1 VASKRK
7 KSKPR
12 TALKWGGRILLIIFG
27 LTLLQVISLRF
38 INPPFTPVMC
48 WNWLRGD
55 GAGGLAGLRERWRPL
70 KEISP
75 HMRKAVLAGEDQ
87 RFLTHHG
94 FDFVEINQAVR
105 DMLWKGDVRG
115 ASTLTMQVAR
125 TVFLWPERSWLRK
138 IAEAYYTLFIDA
150 LWPKGRILEVYLNT
164 VDLGDGIVGV
174 EAASERYFGVPA
186 NGLSP
191 NQAALLTAILPSPH
205 RWSPVKPD
213 AQVRRRQRRIL
224 NDMEKMPLLS

>member
-1 VASKRK
+1 M
-7 KSKPR
+7 
-12 TALKWGGRILLIIFG
+12 KWGGRILLAVFG
-27 LTLLQVISLRF
+27 FTLLQVICVRF

-48 WNWLRGD
+48 WNWLREGR
-55 GAGGLAGLRERWRPL
+55 AGSLAGLRERWRPL

-105 DMLWKGDVRG
+105 DMLWKGDMRG

-125 TVFLWPERSWLRK
+125 TVFLWPQRTWPRK

-150 LWPKGRILEVYLNT
+150 LWPKERILEVYLNT

-174 EAASERYFGVPA
+174 EAAAERYFRVPA
-186 NGLSP
+186 GALSA

-205 RWSPVKPD
+205 KWSPVRPD
-213 AQVRRRQRRIL
+213 VQVRRRQRRIL
-224 NDMEKMPLLS
+224 NDMVKMPLLS